1 MIWLDSS
8 IAIFVGS
15 SLPIDFCFRDF
26 ISQHYVALK
35 KVNPNTP
42 ILIRECSNVEPKIF
56 ARYGKFCFLFPNFIS
71 ILVDYSE
78 YNLVS
83 DLGKE
88 KKAVVANENSES
100 ILKQIKALASS
111 S

>member
-1 MIWLDSS
+1 MSTASKVIFQPALKELRIILCQSS
-8 IAIFVGS
+8 KS
-15 SLPIDFCFRDF
+15 SQGIRDF

-56 ARYGKFCFLFPNFIS
+56 ARY
-71 ILVDYSE
+71 
-78 YNLVS
+78 

-88 KKAVVANENSES
+88 KKAVVTNENSES
-100 ILKQIKALASS
+100 ILKRIKEFASS